1 MSVWP
6 CYRLSAWYNL
16 AANPIRHYGWEAWAV
31 VNAARFAK
39 LGEAAK
45 VHWSSVVQTCWNQ
58 SQPALSF
65 PCFPRTSPCH
75 RCPGETIES
84 KAGGLQLIQAIAGL
98 GPQVR
103 VSWGKPFG
111 MKIGDVFPRFFW
123 MNWHWPFFGK
133 KTWLRHAQTCFT
145 CLDLWQVSIL
155 RLADLLLQLS
165 SRNPADLWEAFLPH
179 LKHSLPFALQ
189 LGQWVFHSF
198 PQGQTYFLKIW
209 QPRNALQEESEV
221 VHKQVGDMQNRWCE
235 NLLCKLM
242 QIIIELYC
250 TAMIGSLMTIC
261 SALILLCH

>member
-39 LGEAAK
+39 LGERQLRFTE
-45 VHWSSVVQTCWNQ
+45 VQW
-58 SQPALSF
+58 F
-65 PCFPRTSPCH
+65 EHVGTSPSLHWVSPVSPERPQLFH

-123 MNWHWPFFGK
+123 MNWHWPFFWK

-145 CLDLWQVSIL
+145 CLELWQVSIL

-189 LGQWVFHSF
+189 LGQWCAKAYGKKVSF
-198 PQGQTYFLKIW
+198 P
-209 QPRNALQEESEV
+209 
-221 VHKQVGDMQNRWCE
+221 
-235 NLLCKLM
+235 
-242 QIIIELYC
+242 
-250 TAMIGSLMTIC
+250 
-261 SALILLCH
+261 